1 MAMERQTRQSV
12 TISVLIHGGFVA
24 LALLFLLLERWLE
37 EPEPVVFELV
47 AGAPAPVSQ
56 ERPAEP
62 VEETPLDPLE
72 VPDAEPLK
80 PLPDVPDL
88 PEPEPE
94 PPPKPKPEPK
104 PEPVKTISAE
114 EFFRNRDRP
123 DRVQRVQ
130 QPRTKPVTAPEI
142 ETNVRDRLAQ
152 LPQIQ
157 IQGADIGQ
165 IESNDALLRYLAALR
180 QQIQSAF
187 EPTGSNLQAEAYF
200 TVTAQGRIT
209 NARIHKSSG
218 NSEFD
223 RSAIRTLQIAR
234 TPGPPPGGRDYT
246 FSLVFRSE

>member
-37 EPEPVVFELV
+37 EPEPIVFELV
-47 AGAPAPVSQ
+47 AGAPAPVTQ

-62 VEETPLDPLE
+62 IEESPLEPLE
-72 VPDAEPLK
+72 VPDTEPIK
-80 PLPDVPDL
+80 PLPDVPEL
-88 PEPEPE
+88 PEPEPD
-94 PPPKPKPEPK
+94 PPPEPE

-130 QPRTKPVTAPEI
+130 QPRTRPVTAPEI
-142 ETNVRDRLAQ
+142 ETNVRDRLSQ
-152 LPQIQ
+152 LPEIQ
-157 IQGADIGQ
+157 IQGAEIGQ
-165 IESNDALLRYLAALR
+165 FESNDALLRYLAALR
-180 QQIQSAF
+180 QQIQAAF

-218 NSEFD
+218 DAAFD
-223 RSAIRTLQIAR
+223 RSAIRTLQVAR